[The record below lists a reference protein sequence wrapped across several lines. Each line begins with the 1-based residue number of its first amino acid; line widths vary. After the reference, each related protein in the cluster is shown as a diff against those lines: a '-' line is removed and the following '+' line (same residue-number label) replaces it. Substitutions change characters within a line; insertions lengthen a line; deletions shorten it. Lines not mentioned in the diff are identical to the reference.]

1 MKPLVILSLCLAFIW
16 NACKTKTD
24 TDPPKTYTLIAP
36 RIIDTL
42 YEDTYVAE
50 IQSLQNVELRAK
62 VKGMV
67 ESIQADEGKMVQAGQ
82 TLFTLV
88 NSEYSQAL
96 QKTKAATR
104 STLAEMKLAMMEHE
118 NAKKLF
124 EKKIIGKPEY
134 DVAVAKVDILKAKLE
149 EAEAEEKLAQLNL
162 TYLSVQAPFS
172 GTINRIPNKK
182 GSLIEAG
189 TLLTTLSNN
198 REIFA
203 YFNVSESDYLDYQM
217 EKDSNEHRKVRL
229 VLANGLPY
237 QYPGEIDAMESEI
250 DHETGTIRFRA
261 RFPNPNALLKHG
273 SSGKVVKTK
282 ILRQAL
288 MIPQKSTFEIQDK
301 VFVFVVNKNNVVEQ
315 RNIKVAMRFPHHY
328 AIASGLKPNER
339 ILFEGVQSV
348 KAGDKIPVAAP

>member
-1 MKPLVILSLCLAFIW
+1 MKPLVILSLCLAITW
-16 NACKTKTD
+16 NACKTETD
-24 TDPPKTYTLIAP
+24 KEKPKTYTLIAP
-36 RIIDTL
+36 RIVDTV

-50 IQSLQNVELRAK
+50 IHSLQHVELRAK

-67 ESIQADEGKMVQAGQ
+67 ESIQVDEGKMVQAGQ

-104 STLAEMKLAMMEHE
+104 STLAEMKMAVMERE

-134 DVAVAKVDILKAKLE
+134 DVAIAKVDILKAKLE

-182 GSLIEAG
+182 GSLVEAG
-189 TLLTTLSNN
+189 SLLTTLSNN

-203 YFNVSESDYLDYQM
+203 YFNVSENDYLDYQM
-217 EKDSNEHRKVRL
+217 EKDSNEHRKIKL
-229 VLANGLPY
+229 VLANGMTY
-237 QYPGEIDAMESEI
+237 NYPGVIDAVESEI
-250 DHETGTIRFRA
+250 DRETGTIRFRA
-261 RFPNPNALLKHG
+261 RFPNPEALLKHG
-273 SSGKVVKTK
+273 ASGKVVKTK

-315 RNIKVAMRFPHHY
+315 RNVQVAMRFPHQY
-328 AIASGLKPNER
+328 AIASGLNPEDQ

-348 KAGDKIPVAAP
+348 KAGDKIPVATR